1 MSMTKEQEEAI
12 EILEEMVKSYIEA
25 DECGLSNNDFKHEI
39 KAMQTVLNML
49 KEKDREIEHQIEKR
63 NNQKAELAILNEKQ
77 KEMNKLINDVKSYK
91 GQFKRQEKQIRELKK
106 ENEEKDKYIK
116 HSEEITTEMNE
127 DINKLLIEIKEKD
140 KQIDELV
147 KYIDSNNYVDNEECQ
162 FQWDFKIEKCAGN
175 GDCKECIKQYFEKL
189 AKEKGK

>member
-1 MSMTKEQEEAI
+1 MASVDDIDELIATRKLNGLNDNLYKNETMSEEAFN
-12 EILEEMVKSYIEA
+12 EIIDNFEVVTYLTEYGRRGIKENVKR
-25 DECGLSNNDFKHEI
+25 L
-39 KAMQTVLNML
+39 Q
-49 KEKDREIEHQIEKR
+49 
-63 NNQKAELAILNEKQ
+63 
-77 KEMNKLINDVKSYK
+77 
-91 GQFKRQEKQIRELKK
+91 K

-175 GDCKECIKQYFEKL
+175 GDCKDCIKQYFEKL
-189 AKEKGK
+189 AKEKGE

>member
-1 MSMTKEQEEAI
+1 MITIKE
-12 EILEEMVKSYIEA
+12 
-25 DECGLSNNDFKHEI
+25 
-39 KAMQTVLNML
+39 L
-49 KEKDREIEHQIEKR
+49 KEHCERQ
-63 NNQKAELAILNEKQ
+63 L
-77 KEMNKLINDVKSYK
+77 NKLPK
-91 GQFKRQEKQIRELKK
+91 GSKTYEEHLLTLNIIETLK
-106 ENEEKDKYIK
+106 EKDKYIK

-175 GDCKECIKQYFEKL
+175 GDCKDCIKQYFEKL